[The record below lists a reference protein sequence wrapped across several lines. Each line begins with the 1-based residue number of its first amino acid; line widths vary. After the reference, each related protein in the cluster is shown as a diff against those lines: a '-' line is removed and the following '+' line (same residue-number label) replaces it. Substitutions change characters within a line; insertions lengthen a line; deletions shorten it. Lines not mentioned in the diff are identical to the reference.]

1 MNAEVAKQAGEKTK
15 WDYAMQAAGAMKT
28 GIGIMA
34 AGAVAAKKKAD
45 ETGVTKACVDAK
57 DYTF

>member
-1 MNAEVAKQAGEKTK
+1 
-15 WDYAMQAAGAMKT
+15 MKT

-34 AGAVAAKKKAD
+34 AGAVSAKKKAD